1 MSAKAYEINLKKYA
15 DVLEYLNRKLDIAI
29 HDKEKVKL
37 SRNTIN
43 L

>member
-15 DVLEYLNRKLDIAI
+15 DVLEYLNRQLIYLYMKRTKAKL
-29 HDKEKVKL
+29 K
-37 SRNTIN
+37 RNTIN